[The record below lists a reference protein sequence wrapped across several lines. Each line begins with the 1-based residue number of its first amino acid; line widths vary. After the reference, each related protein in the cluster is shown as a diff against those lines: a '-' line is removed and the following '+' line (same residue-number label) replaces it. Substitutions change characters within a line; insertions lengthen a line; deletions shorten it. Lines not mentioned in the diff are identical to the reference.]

1 MHRALTAHIH
11 MHMHMH
17 CMCMWLLMH
26 TQVRALE
33 ALCTRAADASKRKSR
48 DESRLVAA
56 VWGGDESSTRRI
68 HRRASTVSGQ
78 FSPASVFDEV
88 ETHGGGALAL
98 VRAGGDA
105 SRLTTLHSETD
116 DMPPVTTSA
125 YWRGVNVNS
134 YSPSV
139 VASVSNRSSAR
150 RASLGRMPP
159 PQQLNSSP
167 RAMSGQT
174 SGSGW
179 AARRGSRRLSL
190 SSLGSLPHMHMQP
203 DGDTAAAQGA
213 AQGAAAQGAVQFKT
227 AARLYDATTSGCD
240 EHTRLQ
246 PYVPEAAT
254 LCAQALQPYVPR
266 CDAFLI
272 DLDGTMYQPG
282 GLLPGA
288 REFYRWLVDSG
299 TPCVLPLQHMHTHA
313 HAHAHEREEIDEIFI
328 YLSHAHA
335 HRSPVTRYG
344 AVLRPYRYS
353 PDICMHMT
361 CACACARDQVRI
373 PLEHGREERGQC
385 AAEVPVSPLPTRR
398 PPSAA

>member
-1 MHRALTAHIH
+1 MCGTQARSLVRQAAEQVAEACTTDSWEAIQQQVRSPDARCTCTTHAPHIH
-11 MHMHMH
+11 MHCV
-17 CMCMWLLMH
+17 CMCSCAHL

-33 ALCTRAADASKRKSR
+33 ALCTRGAEASKRKSR

-88 ETHGGGALAL
+88 ETHGGGALAV

-105 SRLTTLHSETD
+105 SRPTTPHSET

-125 YWRGVNVNS
+125 YCHGVKVNS

-139 VASVSNRSSAR
+139 VASVSNRAR
-150 RASLGRMPP
+150 RASLVISP
-159 PQQLNSSP
+159 P
-167 RAMSGQT
+167 RATSGQT
-174 SGSGW
+174 SGSGS
-179 AARRGSRRLSL
+179 AVARRGSRRLSL
-190 SSLGSLPHMHMQP
+190 SSLGSLPHMHVQP
-203 DGDTAAAQGA
+203 DGDTAAPQGATQGVA
-213 AQGAAAQGAVQFKT
+213 AQGAAQFKT

-240 EHTRLQ
+240 EDTRLQ
-246 PYVPEAAT
+246 PYVSEAAT

-299 TPCVLPLQHMHTHA
+299 TPYVLAL
-313 HAHAHEREEIDEIFI
+313 
-328 YLSHAHA
+328 
-335 HRSPVTRYG
+335 
-344 AVLRPYRYS
+344 
-353 PDICMHMT
+353 
-361 CACACARDQVRI
+361 
-373 PLEHGREERGQC
+373 
-385 AAEVPVSPLPTRR
+385 
-398 PPSAA
+398 

>member
-1 MHRALTAHIH
+1 MHACACAHAH
-11 MHMHMH
+11 AGAG
-17 CMCMWLLMH
+17 
-26 TQVRALE
+26 TGGT
-33 ALCTRAADASKRKSR
+33 LCTRAADASKRKSR

-105 SRLTTLHSETD
+105 SRLTALHSETD

-139 VASVSNRSSAR
+139 VASASNRSSAR

-179 AARRGSRRLSL
+179 AVRRGSRRLSL

-213 AQGAAAQGAVQFKT
+213 AQKGWRHRGRCSLKPRRGCTTPPPPGA
-227 AARLYDATTSGCD
+227 TSTPGCNPMCQ
-240 EHTRLQ
+240 RLQ
-246 PYVPEAAT
+246 P
-254 LCAQALQPYVPR
+254 CVPR
-266 CDAFLI
+266 LCNP
-272 DLDGTMYQPG
+272 MY
-282 GLLPGA
+282 PGA
-288 REFYRWLVDSG
+288 
-299 TPCVLPLQHMHTHA
+299 TP
-313 HAHAHEREEIDEIFI
+313 
-328 YLSHAHA
+328 S
-335 HRSPVTRYG
+335 
-344 AVLRPYRYS
+344 
-353 PDICMHMT
+353 
-361 CACACARDQVRI
+361 
-373 PLEHGREERGQC
+373 
-385 AAEVPVSPLPTRR
+385 
-398 PPSAA
+398 

>member
-1 MHRALTAHIH
+1 MHMHYTCTALTAHTH
-11 MHMHMH
+11 A
-17 CMCMWLLMH
+17 CMH

-179 AARRGSRRLSL
+179 AARRGSKRLSL
-190 SSLGSLPHMHMQP
+190 SSLGSLPHMHVQP
-203 DGDTAAAQGA
+203 DGDTTAPQGATQGVAAQGA
-213 AQGAAAQGAVQFKT
+213 AQFKT

-240 EHTRLQ
+240 EDTRLQ

-254 LCAQALQPYVPR
+254 LCAQAATL
-266 CDAFLI
+266 C
-272 DLDGTMYQPG
+272 T
-282 GLLPGA
+282 
-288 REFYRWLVDSG
+288 
-299 TPCVLPLQHMHTHA
+299 
-313 HAHAHEREEIDEIFI
+313 
-328 YLSHAHA
+328 
-335 HRSPVTRYG
+335 
-344 AVLRPYRYS
+344 
-353 PDICMHMT
+353 
-361 CACACARDQVRI
+361 QVR
-373 PLEHGREERGQC
+373 R
-385 AAEVPVSPLPTRR
+385 LPD
-398 PPSAA
+398 